1 MTDDLREA
9 LLWIREHV
17 AELPIEHKVA
27 IVDALGGVEG
37 HGGAASAQLF
47 GIDKSVEALLDR
59 ATEFGTRA
67 GEAFTAVLR
76 DHQVEFDSSL
86 KVVRKDPL

>member
-1 MTDDLREA
+1 ML
-9 LLWIREHV
+9 I
-17 AELPIEHKVA
+17 
-27 IVDALGGVEG
+27 EG
-37 HGGAASAQLF
+37 HRSPAPAQLF
-47 GIDKSVEALLDR
+47 GIDKSMETLLDR

-86 KVVRKDPL
+86 KVVRKDTVRKK